1 MKSLS
6 DSWFVRYK
14 VYHLLFWMV
23 YHYAWAAVNNGRPIE
38 LLGEILISPKFDLYV
53 IMQAVAVYFNLY
65 FLLPRFL
72 EKRRYAEYVSLLSIT
87 ILGASSII
95 VLGYYWTAYLNN
107 TTAAEYYGNGSFW
120 NFFIKQSLPS
130 TLTSMF
136 LAMSIKLTKNWIQ
149 SREREKLLE
158 KEKLENELKFLRSQ
172 LNPHFLFNSINS
184 IFVLIHKNP
193 DMASEALAKFSDLLR
208 YQLYE
213 CNEME
218 IPLEQELRY
227 LQNYIELE
235 KLRLDSRSIKLDV
248 NIDEP
253 PSREASIAPLL
264 LVPFVENAFKHAS
277 TWIDINLQFKNKDML
292 FTIKNGASPDQ
303 KKPRQLLNSNGIGL
317 KNVERRL
324 KLIYPNEHELTINNG
339 NNEFSVSLKVSRC

>member
-1 MKSLS
+1 MKSFAE
-6 DSWFVRYK
+6 SWFVKYK

-23 YHYAWAAVNNGRPIE
+23 YHYAWSFINHGIILE
-38 LLGEILISPKFDLYV
+38 LGVIFTSPKFAFYV
-53 IMQAVAVYFNLY
+53 IFQATAVYFNLY

-72 EKRRYAEYVSLLSIT
+72 EKGKYLQYISLLT
-87 ILGASSII
+87 LTII
-95 VLGYYWTAYLNN
+95 VTSSVIAISYYIQAWMLD
-107 TTAAEYYGNGSFW
+107 TTTMTLYGDQSFLY
-120 NFFIKQSLPS
+120 FIAKFSLPS
-130 TLTSMF
+130 TLTAMF
-136 LAMSIKLTKNWIQ
+136 LAMSIKLTKNWLQ
-149 SREREKLLE
+149 SRQREQLLE

-218 IPLEQELRY
+218 IPLEQELRF

-235 KLRLDSRSIKLDV
+235 KLRLDSRAIKLEV
-248 NIDEP
+248 NIEDP
-253 PSREASIAPLL
+253 PRQECSIAPLL

-277 TWIDINLQFKNKDML
+277 GWIWINLHFEGDHLL
-292 FTIKNGASPDQ
+292 FSIKNGSSSDS
-303 KKPRQLLNSNGIGL
+303 KSRQVLNSNGIGL

-324 KLIYPNEHELTINNG
+324 NLIYPKEHELTIDNDKG
-339 NNEFSVSLKVSRC
+339 EFSVLLKISRC

>member
-6 DSWFVRYK
+6 ESWFVKYK

-23 YHYAWAAVNNGRPIE
+23 YHYVWSFINHGV
-38 LLGEILISPKFDLYV
+38 ILEPNVIFTSPKFIFYV
-53 IMQAVAVYFNLY
+53 TFQAAAAYFNLY
-65 FLLPRFL
+65 FLLPQFL
-72 EKRRYAEYVSLLSIT
+72 EKGKYVQYISLLAVTIFIT
-87 ILGASSII
+87 SSVI
-95 VLGYYWTAYLNN
+95 VFSYFIQAWTINVPQ
-107 TTAAEYYGNGSFW
+107 ESFW
-120 NFFIKQSLPS
+120 HFFAKFSFPS
-130 TLTSMF
+130 TITAMF
-136 LAMSIKLTKNWIQ
+136 FTMSIKLTKNWLESR
-149 SREREKLLE
+149 SREQLLE

-193 DMASEALAKFSDLLR
+193 DMAQEALAKFSDLLR

-218 IPLEQELRY
+218 IPLEQELKY

-235 KLRLDSRSIKLDV
+235 KLRLDSRSVKLEV
-248 NIDEP
+248 NIAEP
-253 PSREASIAPLL
+253 PSNNFSIAPLL

-277 TWIDINLQFKNKDML
+277 SWIKINLGFEGEKLL
-292 FTIKNGASPDQ
+292 FTIKNGSAPDQ
-303 KKPRQLLNSNGIGL
+303 KSRPIVASNGIGL

-324 KLIYPNEHELTINNG
+324 NLIYPNAHELQINNG
-339 NNEFSVSLKVSRC
+339 QNEFSISLTISRC